1 MKLADLPDQ
10 IETVAVFQV
19 IGADQQ
25 LVGIVTYR
33 CQVLQAGGLI
43 GDGAGDAGL
52 PPEAPA
58 QGSEQKATF
67 GGHRNAAWDLDRL
80 QTFLR
85 DAMTG
90 IGQKGRE
97 IQAPGVAPGWEAN

>member
-1 MKLADLPDQ
+1 MPHGVDQ
-10 IETVAVFQV
+10 FSCRLRTSFHCR
-19 IGADQQ
+19 
-25 LVGIVTYR
+25 LT
-33 CQVLQAGGLI
+33 
-43 GDGAGDAGL
+43 DAGL